1 MAAKPSVGFVG
12 VGNMGW
18 PMAACLVK
26 AGFDVHVNDSRREVA
41 NNFVQQIGGDA
52 PDSLRQLA
60 AASDVVIT
68 MLPTSA
74 IVEQVLAS
82 GDDNVMAGMKPGTV
96 VIEMSSGVPSVTQ
109 MLAERVMELGGH
121 MIDAPVSGG
130 VPRAK
135 TGELAIMV
143 GGDSAIIDSVMPV
156 LSAMGTSVLRTGA
169 VGSGQAMKAL
179 NNLVSAGGFLIGIEA
194 LLIGQ
199 RFGLDPAV
207 MVDVLNAATG
217 MNNSTQKKF
226 KQFVLSRK
234 VQRRLHH
241 GAAGEGS
248 VDRAAGRTRDRN
260 ADAFVGAH
268 QGDGG
273 CRTGDVRFRCRS
285 YRDGEA
291 VRAAGGD
298 AAWQGPVGRGY
309 PGHLFTHRCHRP
321 SQVRPGLP
329 ISKLRHFSPGSLLA
343 RSAYATLSHRAS
355 RMKSTTVC
363 TVRIADITPE

>member
-1 MAAKPSVGFVG
+1 MADKPSVGFVG

-18 PMAACLVK
+18 PMAGCLVK
-26 AGFDVHVNDSRREVA
+26 AGFTVHVNDSRREVA
-41 NNFVQQIGGDA
+41 NNFVQQVGGDA
-52 PDSLRQLA
+52 PDTLRQLG

-68 MLPTSA
+68 MLPTSV
-74 IVEQVLAS
+74 IVEQVLMG
-82 GDDNVMAGMKPGTV
+82 GDDNVVAGMKPGTV

-109 MLAERVMELGGH
+109 VLAERVMELGSQL
-121 MIDAPVSGG
+121 IDAPVSGG

-156 LSAMGTSVLRTGA
+156 LSAMGTTVLRTGA

-179 NNLVSAGGFLIGIEA
+179 NNLVSSGGFLIGIEA

-234 VQRRLHH
+234 FNAGFTMGLMAKDLSIALQVARETGTPSPLSALTKEMVAAAQAMFGSDADYTEMAKLCERL
-241 GAAGEGS
+241 
-248 VDRAAGRTRDRN
+248 
-260 ADAFVGAH
+260 ADTQLGK
-268 QGDGG
+268 G
-273 CRTGDVRFRCRS
+273 
-285 YRDGEA
+285 
-291 VRAAGGD
+291 
-298 AAWQGPVGRGY
+298 
-309 PGHLFTHRCHRP
+309 
-321 SQVRPGLP
+321 
-329 ISKLRHFSPGSLLA
+329 
-343 RSAYATLSHRAS
+343 
-355 RMKSTTVC
+355 
-363 TVRIADITPE
+363 

>member
-1 MAAKPSVGFVG
+1 MADKPSVGFVG

-26 AGFDVHVNDSRREVA
+26 AGFTVHVNDSRREVA
-41 NNFVQQIGGDA
+41 NNFVQQVGGNA
-52 PDSLRQLA
+52 PDTLRQLG

-68 MLPTSA
+68 MLPTSV
-74 IVEQVLAS
+74 IVEHVLMG
-82 GDDNVMAGMKPGTV
+82 GDDNVVAGMKPGTV

-109 MLAERVMELGGH
+109 LLAERVTELGSQL
-121 MIDAPVSGG
+121 IDAPVSGG

-156 LSAMGTSVLRTGA
+156 LSAMGTTVLRTGA

-179 NNLVSAGGFLIGIEA
+179 NNLVSSGGFLIGIEA

-234 VQRRLHH
+234 FNAGFTMGLMAKDLSIALQVARETGTPSPLSALTKEMVAAAQAMFGSEADHTEMAKLCERL
-241 GAAGEGS
+241 
-248 VDRAAGRTRDRN
+248 
-260 ADAFVGAH
+260 ADTQLGK
-268 QGDGG
+268 G
-273 CRTGDVRFRCRS
+273 
-285 YRDGEA
+285 
-291 VRAAGGD
+291 
-298 AAWQGPVGRGY
+298 
-309 PGHLFTHRCHRP
+309 
-321 SQVRPGLP
+321 
-329 ISKLRHFSPGSLLA
+329 
-343 RSAYATLSHRAS
+343 
-355 RMKSTTVC
+355 
-363 TVRIADITPE
+363 

>member
-1 MAAKPSVGFVG
+1 MADKPSVGFVG

-26 AGFDVHVNDSRREVA
+26 AGFTVHVNDSRREVA
-41 NNFVQQIGGDA
+41 NNFVQQVGGDA
-52 PDSLRQLA
+52 PDTLRQLG

-68 MLPTSA
+68 MLPTSV
-74 IVEQVLAS
+74 IVEQVLMG
-82 GDDNVMAGMKPGTV
+82 GDDNVVAGMKPGTV

-109 MLAERVMELGGH
+109 LLAERVMELGSQL
-121 MIDAPVSGG
+121 IDAPVSGG

-135 TGELAIMV
+135 TGELAIMA

-156 LSAMGTSVLRTGA
+156 LSTMGTTVLRTGA

-179 NNLVSAGGFLIGIEA
+179 NNLVSSGGFLIGIEA

-234 VQRRLHH
+234 FNAGFTMGLMAKDLSIALQVARETGTPSPLSALTKEMVAAAQAMFGSDADHTEMAKLCERL
-241 GAAGEGS
+241 
-248 VDRAAGRTRDRN
+248 
-260 ADAFVGAH
+260 ADTQLGK
-268 QGDGG
+268 G
-273 CRTGDVRFRCRS
+273 
-285 YRDGEA
+285 
-291 VRAAGGD
+291 
-298 AAWQGPVGRGY
+298 
-309 PGHLFTHRCHRP
+309 
-321 SQVRPGLP
+321 
-329 ISKLRHFSPGSLLA
+329 
-343 RSAYATLSHRAS
+343 
-355 RMKSTTVC
+355 
-363 TVRIADITPE
+363 

>member
-1 MAAKPSVGFVG
+1 MADKPSVGFVG

-26 AGFDVHVNDSRREVA
+26 AGFSVHVNDSRREVA
-41 NNFVQQIGGDA
+41 NNFVQQVGGNA
-52 PDSLRQLA
+52 PDTLRQLA
-60 AASDVVIT
+60 AVSDVVIT
-68 MLPTSA
+68 MLPTSV
-74 IVEQVLAS
+74 IVENVLAA
-82 GDDNVMAGMKPGTV
+82 GDDNLLAGMKPGTV

-109 MLAERVMELGGH
+109 MLAERVMELGSH

-143 GGDSAIIDSVMPV
+143 GGDGAIIDSVLPV
-156 LSAMGTSVLRTGA
+156 LSAMGTTVLRTGA

-234 VQRRLHH
+234 FD
-241 GAAGEGS
+241 AGFTMGLLAKDLS
-248 VDRAAGRTRDRN
+248 IAL
-260 ADAFVGAH
+260 
-268 QGDGG
+268 Q
-273 CRTGDVRFRCRS
+273 
-285 YRDGEA
+285 
-291 VRAAGGD
+291 
-298 AAWQGPVGRGY
+298 VGRETGTAA
-309 PGHLFTHRCHRP
+309 PLSALTKELVVAAQSMFGSDADHTEMAKLCEHLVYR
-321 SQVRPGLP
+321 L
-329 ISKLRHFSPGSLLA
+329 
-343 RSAYATLSHRAS
+343 
-355 RMKSTTVC
+355 
-363 TVRIADITPE
+363 